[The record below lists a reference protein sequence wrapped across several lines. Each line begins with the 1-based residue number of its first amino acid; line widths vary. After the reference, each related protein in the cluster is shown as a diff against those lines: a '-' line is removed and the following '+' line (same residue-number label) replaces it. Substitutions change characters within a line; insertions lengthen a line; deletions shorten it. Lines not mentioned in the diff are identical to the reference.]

1 MMMKE
6 LEDRIRTL
14 EDLEAIKAF
23 HREYIFFL
31 NNRQWDDMAECFT
44 EDASA
49 DIHGACSG
57 KEEIRKLFTDR
68 ISKLNTGKGRD
79 AHFAVEPVIRVTGD
93 KAEGHWLIYILISDP
108 DTGAASRW
116 IQNRYDCTYAK
127 ESGKWKF
134 SSVVLTSP
142 WPPDV

>member
-1 MMMKE
+1 MRMEE

-23 HREYIFFL
+23 HREDVFFL

-49 DIHGACSG
+49 DIHSVCSG
-57 KEEIRKLFTDR
+57 KEEIRKLFKER
-68 ISKLNTGKGRD
+68 ISKLNVGKGRD

-116 IQNRYDCTYAK
+116 IQNRYDCKYAK
-127 ESGKWKF
+127 IEGKWKF

-142 WPPDV
+142 WPPNV